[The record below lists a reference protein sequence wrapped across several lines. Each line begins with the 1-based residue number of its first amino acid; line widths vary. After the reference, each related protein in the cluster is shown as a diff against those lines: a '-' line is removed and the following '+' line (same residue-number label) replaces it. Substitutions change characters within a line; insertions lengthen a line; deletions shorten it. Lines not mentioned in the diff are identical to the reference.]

1 MHKQNEFFCFEL
13 CFLLSPGPLADYAKG
28 FGGKFGVEMDKVDK
42 SAVGFEYQG
51 KTERHE
57 SQKGNSSRHSLWTFY
72 FLKKKRRSYFDH
84 GWSACKQTDGRLFYW
99 HKWCWSDYKQ
109 TFNPTV
115 TQASNLF
122 CNFGWKKKSLIWI
135 LGSERWSM
143 WRTDGD
149 IYAELILHTG
159 ELLSL
164 ILIIYYIICDW
175 SLKGVIIGWVLL
187 S

>member
-72 FLKKKRRSYFDH
+72 FLKKKKTLLF
-84 GWSACKQTDGRLFYW
+84 WSRLKRVQTNWWQIILLTQVVLVRL
-99 HKWCWSDYKQ
+99 Q
-109 TFNPTV
+109 TNV
-115 TQASNLF
+115 
-122 CNFGWKKKSLIWI
+122 
-135 LGSERWSM
+135 
-143 WRTDGD
+143 
-149 IYAELILHTG
+149 
-159 ELLSL
+159 
-164 ILIIYYIICDW
+164 
-175 SLKGVIIGWVLL
+175 
-187 S
+187 

>member
-1 MHKQNEFFCFEL
+1 MHKENWFFCLNF
-13 CFLLSPGPLADYAKG
+13 FSSPLGLWQIMPRALEASLALRWTRWTRVPWASSIKAKRRG
-28 FGGKFGVEMDKVDK
+28 TNPRKVT
-42 SAVGFEYQG
+42 AVGTRCEHFI
-51 KTERHE
+51 
-57 SQKGNSSRHSLWTFY
+57 
-72 FLKKKRRSYFDH
+72 FLKKKQLLF
-84 GWSACKQTDGRLFYW
+84 WSRLKRVQTNCDGGLFYC

-122 CNFGWKKKSLIWI
+122 CNFGWKKKWLIWI
-135 LGSERWSM
+135 LGSERWSV

-187 S
+187 L